1 MSTSTYQP
9 ETTYTANQPYNQNPA
24 YQLHSTILEPAEYDG
39 DDGSLKLTYRPFQ
52 LNSMIYGNPALLQ
65 ELSVF
70 RYGKVTHQ
78 TNKYLWKYESRH
90 KAQAILPY
98 LHLGPASIARDG
110 VYIAQ
115 NDISMV
121 IAVRSAQSARAH
133 PKLLDPS
140 RFPSCTNLQTATFDV
155 DSPFHVIQ
163 GIQPMIKMM
172 TDHLEAR
179 TAIRPV
185 SSLENVGGKILV
197 ICESGN
203 DRSPVLVAA
212 YLMLLYGIAWHES
225 LNLIHAYRFSVSLS
239 GNMNHMLKTL
249 DGMFRAEADTATV
262 FNSSQDQHQAK
273 EEGGEG
279 RRSSK
284 RTIDDT
290 CDSDET
296 MTDEQEVSVRPGIA
310 PFADAI

>member
-1 MSTSTYQP
+1 MSTSAYNP
-9 ETTYTANQPYNQNPA
+9 EITYTANQPYNQNPA
-24 YQLHSTILEPAEYDG
+24 YQLHATILEPAEYDS

-52 LNSMIYGNPALLQ
+52 LNSTIYGNPALLR
-65 ELSVF
+65 ELSAF
-70 RYGKVTHQ
+70 RYRKVTHQ
-78 TNKYLWKYESRH
+78 TNKYIWKYEFRH

-98 LHLGPASIARDG
+98 LHLGPAAVARDV
-110 VYIAQ
+110 VYITQ
-115 NDISMV
+115 NNISMV
-121 IAVRSAQSARAH
+121 IAVRSAQSARTH

-140 RFPSCTNLQTATFDV
+140 RFSSCANLQTATFDV

-163 GIQPMIKMM
+163 GIQPMIKTM
-172 TDHLEAR
+172 TDHLDAH
-179 TAIRPV
+179 TTIRPLT
-185 SSLENVGGKILV
+185 SLEDVGGRILV

-249 DGMFRAEADTATV
+249 DGMFRAEADTAV
-262 FNSSQDQHQAK
+262 FNTIANRHQAK

-279 RRSSK
+279 RRVSK

-296 MTDEQEVSVRPGIA
+296 MTDEQEVSTRPGIA
-310 PFADAI
+310 PFADAA